1 MKMNRV
7 IGVIAAVLV
16 LLLVYGN
23 PCFAQK
29 MKLDEYKAQ
38 LAEYQKREM
47 DAKAKIAALQA
58 ENEQLRQQIDELQK
72 QIDAVWEEIYAAI
85 GTDKATVEAFRAELG
100 GIGAK
105 LDELDALSPEDL
117 YARKEE
123 LCALKKQIADAKANK
138 LLVLTEF
145 ESKIAELEAKVAALE
160 AKLMG
165 KYDQYTVLKGDYLW
179 KISKKP
185 EIYNDPYQWIRI
197 YCVNRDQIKN
207 PDLIYPD
214 QVLKIQRTLDKNQ
227 YLVAKGDFLKKIA
240 GNSSV
245 YNDPTKWT
253 KLYEANKDIISDPNR
268 IYPYQVLV
276 VPAE

>member
-1 MKMNRV
+1 MKMNRF
-7 IGVIAAVLV
+7 IGVITAVLV
-16 LLLVYGN
+16 LLLVSGN

-47 DAKAKIAALQA
+47 DAKTKIAALQT
-58 ENEQLRQQIDELQK
+58 ENEQLRQQIADLQK
-72 QIDAVWEEIYAAI
+72 QIDATWEEIYAAI
-85 GTDKATVEAFRAELG
+85 GTDKATVEAFRAELA

-105 LDELDALSPEDL
+105 LDELEALSPEDL

-123 LCALKKQIADAKANK
+123 LCALKKQIAEAKTNK
-138 LLVLTEF
+138 LLILTEF
-145 ESKIAELEAKVAALE
+145 ENKIAELEAKVAALE
-160 AKLMG
+160 AKLVG

-179 KISKKP
+179 KIAKKP

-214 QVLKIQRTLDKNQ
+214 QVLKIQRTLDKDQ

-240 GNSSV
+240 GNPSV
-245 YNDPTKWT
+245 YNDPTQWT

-276 VPAE
+276 VPVK

>member
-1 MKMNRV
+1 M
-7 IGVIAAVLV
+7 GVIVAVLV
-16 LLLVYGN
+16 LLLVSGN

-47 DAKAKIAALQA
+47 DAKTKIAALQA
-58 ENEQLRQQIDELQK
+58 ENEQLRQQIAELQA
-72 QIDAVWEEIYAAI
+72 QIDATWEEIYAAI
-85 GTDKATVEAFRAELG
+85 GTDKATVEAFRAELA

-105 LDELDALSPEDL
+105 LDELDALSPEEL
-117 YARKEE
+117 YARKGE
-123 LCALKKQIADAKANK
+123 LNALKKQIAEAKKNK
-138 LLVLTEF
+138 LTILTDIEN
-145 ESKIAELEAKVAALE
+145 KIAELEAKVAALE

-165 KYDQYTVLKGDYLW
+165 KYDQYTVVKGDYLW
-179 KISKKP
+179 KIAKKP

-214 QVLKIQRTLDKNQ
+214 QVLKIQRTLGKNQ
-227 YLVAKGDFLKKIA
+227 YLVSKGDYLKKIA
-240 GNSSV
+240 GDPSV
-245 YNDPTKWT
+245 YDDPTKWT

-276 VPAE
+276 VPAQ

>member
-1 MKMNRV
+1 MKMNRCV
-7 IGVIAAVLV
+7 GVFFAVLV
-16 LLLVYGN
+16 LLLVSGS

-47 DAKAKIAALQA
+47 DAKTKIAALQA
-58 ENEQLRQQIDELQK
+58 ENEQLRQQIDEVQK
-72 QIDAVWEEIYAAI
+72 QIDATWEEIYAAI
-85 GTDKATVEAFRAELG
+85 GTDKATVEAFRVQLTE
-100 GIGAK
+100 IGTK
-105 LDELDALSPEDL
+105 LDELDALSPEEL
-117 YARKEE
+117 YARREE
-123 LCALKKQIADAKANK
+123 LCALKKQMTDAKANK
-138 LLVLTEF
+138 LLILTEF
-145 ESKIAELEAKVAALE
+145 ENKIAELEAKVAALE

-240 GNSSV
+240 GDPSV

-253 KLYEANKDIISDPNR
+253 KLYEANKDVISDPNR
-268 IYPYQVLV
+268 IYPYQVLE
-276 VPAE
+276 VPAP